1 MVVKFDGIGKG
12 SPKPENKGSSAALVN
27 YLGKEDEINHEQW
40 FSYDR
45 DECHPAEVRTVI
57 DRDHQGIGKDE
68 SKFASGSINP
78 TAEEWQ
84 ALGKTE
90 AERLE
95 NFKGWVQ
102 KDFSQEFAD
111 NFKKAD
117 KSGNVVTIEPQN
129 VKIYYKVEHDR
140 YYTGRDEAV
149 KKGLK
154 KQGEP
159 KEGFNTHC
167 HFIVA
172 RKTKDGKN
180 RISPTGNNGKEFS
193 RNNLIGKVEQSFD
206 RRAGY
211 ERQLDQTFEY
221 AKTMKN
227 GTGAEKVEIIQKSTA
242 EKVKHEG
249 YEWERQFMYQK
260 SEHERVELGKRP
272 DSWST
277 TVDTTKMSKEQE
289 QQIIMKNIE
298 NLKKA
303 QEEWDAQKEKNEKK
317 ERNQKRGLSR

>member
-1 MVVKFDGIGKG
+1 MVVKFDKPKTDSKGKQA
-12 SPKPENKGSSAALVN
+12 NTGSSSAFVN
-27 YLGKEDEINHEQW
+27 YLGKEDERSKEEW
-40 FSYDR
+40 FSLNR
-45 DECHPAEVRTVI
+45 DECHPAEVRAAI
-57 DRDHQGIGKDE
+57 DGDHQGIGKKE
-68 SKFASGSINP
+68 GKFATGSINP

-90 AERLE
+90 VERLE
-95 NFKGWVQ
+95 NFKAWVQ

-172 RKTKDGKN
+172 RKTKDGQN
-180 RISPTGNNGKEFS
+180 RISPTTNNGKEFN
-193 RNNLIGKVEQSFD
+193 RNNLIGKTEQSFD
-206 RRAGY
+206 KRTGY
-211 ERQLDQTFEY
+211 ERPLNQTFEY
-221 AKTMKN
+221 AKTLKN
-227 GTGAEKVEIIQKSTA
+227 GTGAEKVEIIQKSNTLDVQKIFREYDARRFARDKVEYEQRAELIARGGSVSYENNYSWNTA
-242 EKVKHEG
+242 ENLRKT
-249 YEWERQFMYQK
+249 Q
-260 SEHERVELGKRP
+260 
-272 DSWST
+272 T
-277 TVDTTKMSKEQE
+277 
-289 QQIIMKNIE
+289 IIE
-298 NLKKA
+298 NL
-303 QEEWDAQKEKNEKK
+303 EKDQRR
-317 ERNQKRGLSR
+317 ERNKKQNPKRGLSR